1 MKQFNK
7 TLKMNG
13 LKIVI
18 YSNGKKIS
26 KKKAIEMLGESRA
39 EVRFNEALEGYLQDP
54 FEEQSWM
61 DGMVITFHK

>member
-1 MKQFNK
+1 MKNFNK
-7 TLKMNG
+7 TLKENG

-18 YSNGKKIS
+18 YINSKKIS

-39 EVRFNEALEGYLQDP
+39 ATRFNEALEGYLQDP

-61 DGMVITFHK
+61 DGMVITFHQ